1 MPAMYCDKYRHC
13 RVVVAIA
20 ACLHIHT
27 RACCDAIQQ
36 HNSIAAGNL
45 RSLDLSGCA
54 VAGLTAQGLGMKGS
68 HITTLQ
74 LNNCAGITDAALRLI
89 ARGCPVLQTVSVLNC
104 SAVTHHGAWQLT
116 AHPTVQKCALQ
127 LQLALGSE
135 PLPARV
141 QAATAEQ
148 LAAATAAAIAAAA
161 ADHDAQ
167 WSCSVCT
174 LFNAVSETQCEACGT
189 ERTAAAANGPA
200 AVDAGAAAGADVL
213 NGDDE
218 TVDSSNGQQLQK
230 PYPLLSCSASSTL
243 TSLHIDLAPMS
254 SSSSSSSSSIRP
266 PLVSVGRLALL
277 LPAQLQE
284 LTLHACDISSSS
296 SSSSGAA
303 ALIQCT
309 AVDVQTLAHSC
320 PLLQKLALIGQQ
332 TIVQVAGVDA
342 AMHETAQ
349 AVVQLMPQL
358 IQLQV
363 TGVASLLPVAMLQAV
378 AAANGGQVSFIS
390 TSTCS
395 NTAYRKYR
403 AHRSYIN
410 GCSG

>member
-1 MPAMYCDKYRHC
+1 
-13 RVVVAIA
+13 
-20 ACLHIHT
+20 
-27 RACCDAIQQ
+27 
-36 HNSIAAGNL
+36 
-45 RSLDLSGCA
+45 
-54 VAGLTAQGLGMKGS
+54 MKGS

-74 LNNCAGITDAALRLI
+74 LNNCAGITDAALRMI
-89 ARGCPVLQTVSVLNC
+89 ARGCPALQTVSVLNC

-127 LQLALGSE
+127 LQLASGSE

-141 QAATAEQ
+141 LAATAEQ

-161 ADHDAQ
+161 ADDDAQ

-189 ERTAAAANGPA
+189 ERAAAAANDGVA
-200 AVDAGAAAGADVL
+200 ADAGAAAGADAL

-218 TVDSSNGQQLQK
+218 TVDSSNGQQSQK

-243 TSLHIDLAPMS
+243 KSLHIDLASMS
-254 SSSSSSSSSIRP
+254 SSSSSSSSSRP

-277 LPAQLQE
+277 LPAQLHE
-284 LTLHACDISSSS
+284 LTLHACDTSSSS
-296 SSSSGAA
+296 TSSSSGAA

-309 AVDVQTLAHSC
+309 AVDVQSLAHSC
-320 PLLQKLALIGQQ
+320 PQLHKLVLIGQQ

-358 IQLQV
+358 TQLQV
-363 TGVASLLPVAMLQAV
+363 TGVATLLPVAMLQAV
-378 AAANGGQVSFIS
+378 AAAGGGQVSSIIS
-390 TSTCS
+390 
-395 NTAYRKYR
+395 
-403 AHRSYIN
+403 
-410 GCSG
+410 

>member
-1 MPAMYCDKYRHC
+1 VLTR
-13 RVVVAIA
+13 
-20 ACLHIHT
+20 HT
-27 RACCDAIQQ
+27 RACCDVIH
-36 HNSIAAGNL
+36 HNSIVAGNL

-54 VAGLTAQGLGMKGS
+54 VGGLTAQGLGMKGS

-74 LNNCAGITDAALRLI
+74 LNNCAGIADAALRMI
-89 ARGCPVLQTVSVLNC
+89 ARGCPTLQTVSILNC
-104 SAVTHHGAWQLT
+104 SSVTHHGAWQLT

-127 LQLALGSE
+127 LLLPSGSE

-161 ADHDAQ
+161 VDDDAQ

-189 ERTAAAANGPA
+189 ERTAAAAAGGAA
-200 AVDAGAAAGADVL
+200 AVDAAAAGADVL
-213 NGDDE
+213 NDDDE

-230 PYPLLSCSASSTL
+230 PYPLLSCSTNTTL
-243 TSLHIDLAPMS
+243 KSLHIDLTPMS
-254 SSSSSSSSSIRP
+254 SSSSSRP

-284 LTLHACDISSSS
+284 LTLHACDTSSSSSS

-320 PLLQKLALIGQQ
+320 PQLRKLALIGQQ

-349 AVVQLMPQL
+349 AVMQLMPQQT
-358 IQLQV
+358 QLQV
-363 TGVASLLPVAMLQAV
+363 TGVATLLPVAMLQAV
-378 AAANGGQVSFIS
+378 AAAGGGQVGSI
-390 TSTCS
+390 
-395 NTAYRKYR
+395 
-403 AHRSYIN
+403 
-410 GCSG
+410 